1 MTPPTPDAAPISDH
15 AKISTVA
22 LDSAEKSTSVVTS
35 MRVFATPSQV
45 WSSLVFYEG
54 LDEAPPLYLRL
65 LLPRPIRT
73 QGSKSKV
80 GDEATCLYQGGHL
93 LKQITKIDVDRLY
106 EFKVVEQDLGIG
118 GGVRL
123 SGGCYALR
131 ALTGGDTELSITT
144 GYTSRNRPRWLVQPV
159 EEAVCHL
166 FHRHLLGA
174 IKRKAE
180 GTRTSDLKAPEPMA
194 PEPRSPVP

>member
-1 MTPPTPDAAPISDH
+1 MNSSAPEATPVSSDS
-15 AKISTVA
+15 ASTSKIA

-35 MRVFATPSQV
+35 VKVFATPAQV
-45 WSSLVFYEG
+45 WDSLVFYEG

-73 QGSKSKV
+73 EGSKSAV
-80 GDEATCLYQGGHL
+80 GDQATCLYQGGHL
-93 LKQITKIDVDRLY
+93 LKQLTTIDPQRLY
-106 EFKVVEQDLGIG
+106 EFKVVEQNLGIG
-118 GGVRL
+118 GGIRL

-131 ALTGGDTELSITT
+131 ALPGGDTQLSITT

-180 GTRTSDLKAPEPMA
+180 GAPKAA
-194 PEPRSPVP
+194 VA